1 MQKLLKVFFVQ
12 LILFYVCTFSRKIG
26 RSVKLTHRDKLMIVN
41 YHNDIRRLIYA
52 SNMQALVSFIF
63 NIYFLLIQFKLSY
76 IRFANPS
83 GSHEIT
89 PDLFFFFI
97 CFYCFLR
104 GFVLFSHQFWRLL
117 IVFISFTCMLFCF
130 IAIA

>member
-63 NIYFLLIQFKLSY
+63 NI
-76 IRFANPS
+76 
-83 GSHEIT
+83 
-89 PDLFFFFI
+89 
-97 CFYCFLR
+97 
-104 GFVLFSHQFWRLL
+104 W
-117 IVFISFTCMLFCF
+117 FC
-130 IAIA
+130 